1 MEGTIENI
9 LDSGDEEWIKAITPP
24 SATKIAYRVFNFLR
38 ENRDEA
44 EMVISGMQPYIKGL
58 DKLYLYQVADAQG
71 VLDMR
76 RYDFTIEH
84 YKSKILK
91 EQAKNS
97 KTNES

>member
-1 MEGTIENI
+1 
-9 LDSGDEEWIKAITPP
+9 
-24 SATKIAYRVFNFLR
+24 
-38 ENRDEA
+38 
-44 EMVISGMQPYIKGL
+44 MVISGMQPFIKGL

-71 VLDMR
+71 ILDMR
-76 RYDFTIEH
+76 RYDFAIEH